1 MSKSNY
7 VELNEDAVEWD
18 EFGFPEGN
26 FASADWKE
34 SAEEILPTIASQ
46 LEEFGLRVE
55 TVDSGGD
62 FYLWRIVKDK

>member
-7 VELNEDAVEWD
+7 VELDENDLEWD
-18 EFGFPEGN
+18 EHGFPVGN
-26 FASADWKE
+26 FASADWKD
-34 SAEEILPTIASQ
+34 SAEEILPVIASQ

-62 FYLWRIVKDK
+62 YYLWQIVRNE